1 MGLAKTAAKSPA
13 VSPRPGGRSMT
24 DESVGEH
31 PSHRAKRLTIFVEY
45 ADRARHRSIYFE
57 IIKRARRARLSGLTT
72 LQGELGYG
80 QSGRPHRTHVLL
92 QDSPLSIVIVD
103 RPDQIDAF
111 VAGIGDLVSEAFMV
125 IADVDVIE
133 T

>member
-1 MGLAKTAAKSPA
+1 
-13 VSPRPGGRSMT
+13 MT
-24 DESVGEH
+24 DEPVGEH
-31 PSHRAKRLTIFVEY
+31 PSHPAKRLTIFVEY
-45 ADRARHRSIYFE
+45 ADRARHRPVYFE
-57 IIKRARRARLSGLTT
+57 ILKRARQAGLSGLTT
-72 LQGELGYG
+72 FQGELGYG
-80 QSGRPHRTHVLL
+80 QSGRLHHSHVLL

-111 VAGIGDLVSEAFMV
+111 VAGIGGLVSEALMV